1 VNSQIKK
8 YAEVVVDRPIV
19 KRDRRSLV
27 ETPEDADTPYPETEK
42 TLEPDLP
49 PQPEPNPL
57 ALTFHYHIPPHLAEQ
72 LQVGQ
77 LVAVPFRTQQLAAI
91 VVGLSDSSPVEKT
104 RPIAA
109 ILDPEPVV
117 TLAQMNL
124 AYWLSR
130 ETLAPLAICLK
141 YFLPHGSS
149 RKPEWILK
157 PTPAASQQAELRN
170 APEQILLTYLLQQ
183 EAVPLV
189 EVDPSA
195 AEALIEKGL
204 AQKEAALSKPGVGPK
219 VERMVELLIPPDEVE
234 AVLPTLGHASKQ
246 ADLLLHLVDLDDPLP
261 TLTDVLE
268 QVGCSKVPVKSL
280 ADKEWVEIIPKQT
293 FFSIPPK
300 RDRGTDL
307 NAPDRN
313 TDPIPPDESEEQES
327 QAELEDSSLL
337 SEDEQ
342 AVFHYLTE
350 QGRPTSLHE
359 IITATETNQ
368 TTTNTLL
375 KKELIIRFD
384 EPERITLTLPITKL
398 TEAIVELRGAQ
409 KHADV
414 LKLLAAEDGP
424 VWIGWVYAQTDASLQ
439 ILQDLVRAGLISLGQ
454 ARRWRD
460 PLAGRSFTLDTPP
473 ELTTEQ
479 QIVWQEVARHWQSK
493 FDDQRPIL
501 LHGVTSSGK
510 TEIYLRAM
518 AAALKT
524 GQGAIMLVPEITLA
538 AQTVARVSARFPGK
552 VAVWH
557 SALSPGERYDTWERV
572 RAGELPIVVGPRS
585 ALFAPVKDLGVIVV
599 DEEHEPVYK
608 QRDRSP
614 IFHAR
619 EAAIELGRLNKAL
632 VILGSA
638 TPDVVTYRRAERGEY
653 RLLTLPTRILAH
665 TRHLAVQQALIRR
678 LKAEGGRMKRKTD
691 IPSSPQLGASAIVT
705 LPLPSV
711 EVVDMREELKAGN
724 RTIFSRAL
732 QDGIHEILRRG
743 EQVILFLNRRGAASF
758 VICRDCGYV
767 MACPRCET
775 TLTYHTSGELMMCHY
790 CGYRAP
796 ILETCPECHSQRIR
810 YFGLG
815 TQRVEETVQKM
826 FPQAQTIRWD
836 WDTTRQKGSH
846 DVFLHHF
853 MAGRANV
860 MVGTQMVA
868 KGLDLPLVTLVGVIS
883 ADTALYLPDFRA
895 AERSFQLLMQ
905 VAGRAGRSPLGGRVI
920 IQTYNPDQVAIEA
933 AANHDYEGFYH
944 TELAFRREQ
953 NYPPFKR
960 LALLLYSGPGPERS
974 AAEAKKL
981 ADRLRLYVERQG
993 LPTVEVIGPTPG
1005 YVRRVRNQHRWQILL
1020 RAQDPAAV
1028 LRPMMP
1034 LPQGWRV
1041 DIDPVTLL

>member
-1 VNSQIKK
+1 LLSVRKM

-19 KRDRRSLV
+19 KRDRRSFI
-27 ETPEDADTPYPETEK
+27 ETLEDADIPYPETEE
-42 TLEPDLP
+42 TTEPDLP

-57 ALTFHYHIPPHLAEQ
+57 ALTFHYHIPPHLADQ

-77 LVAVPFRTQQLAAI
+77 LVAVPFRTQQLTAI
-91 VVGLSDSSPVEKT
+91 VISLSDSSPVEKT

-117 TLAQMNL
+117 TPAQIKV

-141 YFLPHGSS
+141 YFLPPGSS
-149 RKPEWILK
+149 RKPEWILT
-157 PTPAASQQAELRN
+157 PTPAASQQAELLN
-170 APEQILLTYLLQQ
+170 APEQILLTYLRRHGP
-183 EAVPLV
+183 APLA
-189 EVDPSA
+189 EVDLSA
-195 AEALIEKGL
+195 AEVLIEKGL
-204 AQKEAALSKPGVGPK
+204 ACKQATLSKPRVGPK
-219 VERMVELLIPPDEVE
+219 VERMVELLTPPDEVE
-234 AVLPTLGHASKQ
+234 AVLPNLGHTSKQ
-246 ADLLLHLVDLDDPLP
+246 ADLLLYLADLDDPLP
-261 TLTDVLE
+261 ALADVLE
-268 QVGCSKVPVKSL
+268 KVGCSKGPAKSL
-280 ADKEWVEIIPKQT
+280 ADREWVETIPSQT
-293 FFSIPPK
+293 FFAIPPK
-300 RDRGTDL
+300 KDKGAALKTS
-307 NAPDRN
+307 NRN
-313 TDPIPPDESEEQES
+313 VNTIPSDQSKDQEA
-327 QAELEDSSLL
+327 QTELGDALPL

-342 AVFHYLTE
+342 AVFRHLAA
-350 QGRPTSLHE
+350 QHRPISLHE
-359 IITATETNQ
+359 IIDATETNQ
-368 TTTNTLL
+368 TTLNTLL

-384 EPERITLTLPITKL
+384 EPERITLTLPVGEL
-398 TEAIVELRGAQ
+398 TEAIIELRGAQ
-409 KHADV
+409 KHAAV
-414 LKLLAAEDGP
+414 LRLLAAEDGP
-424 VWIGWVYAQTDASLQ
+424 VWIGWVYAQTDATLQ
-439 ILQDLVRAGLISLGQ
+439 TLRDLAKANLISLDE

-473 ELTTEQ
+473 KLTSEQ
-479 QIVWQEVARHWQSK
+479 QIVWQEVARHWQPK
-493 FDDQRPIL
+493 FDDHRPIL

-518 AAALKT
+518 AAALKA
-524 GQGAIMLVPEITLA
+524 GQGVIMLVPEITLA
-538 AQTVARVSARFPGK
+538 TQTVERVSARFPGK

-599 DEEHEPVYK
+599 DEPVYK
-608 QRDRSP
+608 QRDRPP

-638 TPDVVTYRRAERGEY
+638 TPDVATYRRAERGEY
-653 RLLTLPTRILAH
+653 QLLSLPTRILAH
-665 TRHLAVQQALIRR
+665 TKHLAVQKALIQRR
-678 LKAEGGRMKRKTD
+678 KKEGAGVKIDPATSRQAATSV
-691 IPSSPQLGASAIVT
+691 SSSLVS
-705 LPLPSV
+705 LPLPRV
-711 EVVDMREELKAGN
+711 EVVDLREELKAGN

-732 QDGIHEILRRG
+732 QDGIHETLRRG
-743 EQVILFLNRRGAASF
+743 QQVILFLNRRGAASF

-767 MACPRCET
+767 MHCPRCET
-775 TLTYHTSGELMMCHY
+775 TLTYHTSGELMTCHY

-796 ILETCPECHSQRIR
+796 TLATCPECHSERIR

-815 TQRVEETVQKM
+815 TQRVEETVQKI

-981 ADRLRLYVERQG
+981 ADRLRLHVERQG
-993 LPTVEVIGPTPG
+993 LPTVEVIGPTPS